1 MLFDVLVAIAG
12 IVAGGVASVAGFG
25 IGSLLT
31 PVFAFR
37 VGTKVAVAAVSIP
50 HFVATGYRFWLLRK
64 HVDKRTLLNFG
75 VTSAAGG
82 LSGALL
88 GAYASSPILTLVFGS
103 LLVFVG
109 ISELSG
115 LAGRMRF
122 NGPAAWIAGGL
133 SGLLGGLVGNQGGI
147 RSAAMLGFELDKE
160 TFVATAT
167 AIGLVVD
174 FARMPVY
181 LVEEARD
188 ILALWLPI
196 TLAVAATVAG
206 TVLGKRYLVRLPQSI
221 FRRTV
226 AVLLLLLGAYMLL
239 KGLAPKLAA

>member
-1 MLFDVLVAIAG
+1 VLFDVLVGIVG
-12 IVAGGVASVAGFG
+12 IVAGGVASVTGFG

-31 PVFAFR
+31 PVFAYR

-50 HFVATGYRFWLLRK
+50 HFAATAYRFWLLRK
-64 HVDKRTLLNFG
+64 HVDKRILLSFG

-88 GAYASSPILTLVFGS
+88 GSYASSPILTVIFGV
-103 LLVFVG
+103 LLIFVG
-109 ISELSG
+109 LSELTG
-115 LAGRMRF
+115 LAQRMRLR
-122 NGPAAWIAGGL
+122 GPLAWIAGGV

-147 RSAAMLGFELDKE
+147 RSAALLGFELDKG

-181 LVEEARD
+181 LIKEAHD

-196 TLAVAATVAG
+196 GIAIVATVIG
-206 TVLGKRYLVRLPQSI
+206 TVLGKRYLARLSQTV

-226 AVLLLLLGAYMLL
+226 AILLLLLGSYMLL
-239 KGLAPKLAA
+239 KGLAPRVIS